1 MNNADIKKLST
12 CSILLALALVLSFFE
27 STVFPSILPLP
38 GVKLGLS
45 NIVTLFS
52 LYVFGGIPC
61 AVILILRCIVASFFG
76 GGVTSLFFS
85 LAGGLLALITMMLIK
100 HFGSFSIYGVSI
112 SGSATHSIGQILAA
126 AIIFDSSSIFM
137 YLPIMLIA
145 SLFTGAGIAFAAQF
159 LLTRIK
165 MYKK

>member
-1 MNNADIKKLST
+1 MNKTKKLAT

-27 STVFPSILPLP
+27 STVFPSVLPLP

-52 LYVFGGIPC
+52 LYALGCIPC

-76 GGVTSLFFS
+76 GGLTALFFS
-85 LAGGLLALITMMLIK
+85 LTGGVLALITMMLIK
-100 HFGSFSIYGVSI
+100 SFGAFSIYGVSI
-112 SGSATHSIGQILAA
+112 SGSAAHSIGQILAA
-126 AIIFDSSSIFM
+126 ALIFGSSSIFM
-137 YLPIMLIA
+137 YLPVMLFA
-145 SLFTGAGIAFAAQF
+145 SLFTGVAIAFVTHF
-159 LLTRIK
+159 LLIRIQ